1 MPLCGGEIGIH
12 PSLYNTIAGTE
23 PAPRHGPAC
32 RTACLCA
39 AEAPRNHAILLV
51 SVPIFSIQIRTT
63 SPALRN
69 SPRAAPTPAG
79 VPVRI
84 RSPGCSVMPLD
95 NWAICSARLKI
106 MCLLLESCLRTSFTH
121 SLRPRLC
128 GSPMSSAGTIHGP
141 SGQEPSKVLCLV
153 QSDLNGEVSL
163 MLARRPRSRAERS
176 LAAVYPATE
185 MSALSC

>member
-51 SVPIFSIQIRTT
+51 SVPIFSIQSLTT

-79 VPVRI
+79 VPVRM
-84 RSPGCSVMPLD
+84 RSPGWSVIPLD
-95 NWAICSARLKI
+95 NCAVCSVKLKLIFLSLEYLLRSSLPHRLVWSIC
-106 MCLLLESCLRTSFTH
+106 
-121 SLRPRLC
+121 
-128 GSPMSSAGTIHGP
+128 
-141 SGQEPSKVLCLV
+141 
-153 QSDLNGEVSL
+153 
-163 MLARRPRSRAERS
+163 
-176 LAAVYPATE
+176 
-185 MSALSC
+185 